1 MKPLKDKLVQARL
14 DEDELADFD
23 EVKTLMN
30 VSKNSDAIRQ
40 MVKDEMMLANAKDEW
55 KQGNIDTV
63 TTLVTKLSDEGRL
76 PLSEALMGITDTK
89 TASQLSILQNQFS
102 DIQSQLSAIMFSAT
116 QMGNNLNQIAKVMN
130 TAAKQ
135 DEDLTDAEMWKWI
148 TSQLFDSSRYLA
160 VLKKKLRDPKVEIGL
175 SKRDNEEHVYSSDTR
190 MSI

>member
-40 MVKDEMMLANAKDEW
+40 MVKDEMILAKAKDEW

-76 PLSEALMGITDTK
+76 PLSEALLGITDTK
-89 TASQLSILQNQFS
+89 TSSELSILQNQFA
-102 DIQSQLSAIMFSAT
+102 DIQTQMEGIMYSVT
-116 QMGNNLNQIAKVMN
+116 KMGNNLNQVAKVLNM
-130 TAAKQ
+130 AAKQ
-135 DEDLTDAEMWKWI
+135 DEDLTDTDLWKWI
-148 TSQLFDSSRYLA
+148 TSQLIENSRYLS
-160 VLKKKLRDPKVEIGL
+160 VLKKKLHDFKSEIGL
-175 SKRDNEEHVYSSDTR
+175 IKEDDETHVYPTNTR
-190 MSI
+190 MSV

>member
-160 VLKKKLRDPKVEIGL
+160 VLKKKLRDLKVEIGL
-175 SKRDNEEHVYSSDTR
+175 SKRDDEEHVYSSDTR

>member
-40 MVKDEMMLANAKDEW
+40 MVKDEMILAKAKDEW

-76 PLSEALMGITDTK
+76 PLSEALLGITDTK
-89 TASQLSILQNQFS
+89 TSSELSILQNQFA
-102 DIQSQLSAIMFSAT
+102 DIQTQMEGIMYSVT
-116 QMGNNLNQIAKVMN
+116 KMGNNLNQVAKVLNM
-130 TAAKQ
+130 AAKQ
-135 DEDLTDAEMWKWI
+135 DEDLTDTDLWKWI
-148 TSQLFDSSRYLA
+148 TSQLIENSRYLS
-160 VLKKKLRDPKVEIGL
+160 VLKKKLHDFKSEL
-175 SKRDNEEHVYSSDTR
+175 D
-190 MSI
+190 

>member
-160 VLKKKLRDPKVEIGL
+160 VLKKKLRDLKVEIGL

>member
-40 MVKDEMMLANAKDEW
+40 MVKDEMMLAKAKDEW

-160 VLKKKLRDPKVEIGL
+160 VLKKKLRDLKVEIGL
-175 SKRDNEEHVYSSDTR
+175 SKRDDEEHVYSSDTR

>member
-40 MVKDEMMLANAKDEW
+40 MVKDEMILAKAKDEW

-76 PLSEALMGITDTK
+76 PLSEALLGITDTK
-89 TASQLSILQNQFS
+89 TSSELSILQNQFA
-102 DIQSQLSAIMFSAT
+102 DIQTQMEGIMYSVT
-116 QMGNNLNQIAKVMN
+116 KMGNNLNQVAKVLNM
-130 TAAKQ
+130 AAKQ
-135 DEDLTDAEMWKWI
+135 DENLTDTDLWKWI
-148 TSQLFDSSRYLA
+148 TSQLIENSRYLS
-160 VLKKKLRDPKVEIGL
+160 VLKKKLHDYKSEIGL
-175 SKRDNEEHVYSSDTR
+175 IKEDDETHVYPTNTR
-190 MSI
+190 MSV

>member
-40 MVKDEMMLANAKDEW
+40 MVKDEMMLAKVKDEW

-160 VLKKKLRDPKVEIGL
+160 VLKKKLRDLKVEIGL
-175 SKRDNEEHVYSSDTR
+175 SKRDDEEHVYSSDTR